1 MGLSIADVERQSM
14 DTFTI
19 KKPEIN
25 NPLVYTYSVSNED
38 MERFRRKKQR
48 AEELG
53 IKLFILDE
61 DDIPEELQEL
71 EYYIIDNFLDMDKD
85 VPEEIKEKY
94 LKLKEKVLK
103 DLCRQN
109 TVT

>member
-1 MGLSIADVERQSM
+1 M

-19 KKPEIN
+19 EKPQIE
-25 NPLVYTYSVSNED
+25 NPLVYTYSVSDDD

-61 DDIPEELQEL
+61 DDIPKELQEL
-71 EYYIIDNFLDMDKD
+71 EYYIIDNYLDMDKD
-85 VPEEIKEKY
+85 VPEELKEKY
-94 LKLKEKVLK
+94 LKLKEKILK
-103 DLCRQN
+103 N
-109 TVT
+109 TDSLS